1 MCKLKNYKL
10 IVRNNSSN
18 LRGRD
23 EIIVRTSNIDL
34 RLMEEILLW
43 LIQQTRLRLMQKI
56 SNLKNKEKSK
66 HCIRKNK
73 QTDDLNKSSTFF
85 EYIEVNMR
93 LAKQVQRAMLL
104 NVVKTLMK
112 NFKNLK
118 TILALPNNLLENNR

>member
-1 MCKLKNYKL
+1 
-10 IVRNNSSN
+10 
-18 LRGRD
+18 
-23 EIIVRTSNIDL
+23 
-34 RLMEEILLW
+34 MEEILLW
-43 LIQQTRLRLMQKI
+43 LIQQTRLSLMQKI
-56 SNLKNKEKSK
+56 RNLKNKEKSK

-73 QTDDLNKSSTFF
+73 QADDLNKSSTFF

-104 NVVKTLMK
+104 SVVKTLMK